1 MNEMMGKSQKI
12 VAVIKKKR
20 GLIGSIISIALVAAA
35 VVAVQRAWNYGNLEK
50 ENKELQAS
58 LSEAATK
65 LEQLTKT
72 QEQLAHSE
80 EEVKLLKESTNALK
94 EQVSSLNIEKEN
106 LNNKLE
112 ELLNIK
118 ETAPV
123 ITRDLLDEQIMQYK
137 MHNSLESLVKN
148 WIPK

>member
-20 GLIGSIISIALVAAA
+20 GLIGSIISIALVAAV

-80 EEVKLLKESTNALK
+80 EEVN
-94 EQVSSLNIEKEN
+94 
-106 LNNKLE
+106 
-112 ELLNIK
+112 
-118 ETAPV
+118 
-123 ITRDLLDEQIMQYK
+123 Y
-137 MHNSLESLVKN
+137 
-148 WIPK
+148 